1 MKVCKDGH
9 LGGQIHSQ
17 TFKKVKYFIAFHI
30 NLILIRLVLVYVGN
44 MGRDILIPSEIKVQ
58 RVTVVVKEE
67 FSAWRINI
75 FLHPNWSYEV
85 SVVNQAITHPI
96 L

>member
-44 MGRDILIPSEIKVQ
+44 MGRDILIPCAGIKVQ

-67 FSAWRINI
+67 FSA
-75 FLHPNWSYEV
+75 
-85 SVVNQAITHPI
+85 
-96 L
+96 

>member
-30 NLILIRLVLVYVGN
+30 NLILIRLVLVYGGN
-44 MGRDILIPSEIKVQ
+44 MGRDILIPCAGSSTRYGCCERGILS
-58 RVTVVVKEE
+58 VT
-67 FSAWRINI
+67 NQYI
-75 FLHPNWSYEV
+75 FTPKMEL
-85 SVVNQAITHPI
+85 
-96 L
+96 